1 MAFKISESSSVFISV
16 WLTTRK
22 TPRLRIADTLQKN
35 PLVTGGFPS
44 QRPVMRKSV
53 YQIYVLLVSVSIHR
67 QDQPRNRRITFLSLL
82 EAPALRH
89 YRGRYYFMQFV
100 RHGGAKSVRLSHDN
114 LRKPTPVKQV
124 VLVTIVIFSNIC
136 RAWTTCMYLCMDYVK
151 FVLGAP
157 GVSILWGCNYL
168 MTTYRPIWGRFYEVG
183 RF

>member
-22 TPRLRIADTLQKN
+22 TPRLRITDTLQKN
-35 PLVTGGFPS
+35 PLVTGGLPS

-53 YQIYVLLVSVSIHR
+53 YQIYVLLISVSIHR
-67 QDQPRNRRITFLSLL
+67 QDQPRNRTITFLSLL

-89 YRGRYYFMQFV
+89 YRGRFYFMQFV

-124 VLVTIVIFSNIC
+124 VLVTIVILSNIC

-151 FVLGAP
+151 FLSGAP
-157 GVSILWGCNYL
+157 GVSILWGATIL
-168 MTTYRPIWGRFYEVG
+168 WQLTDPFGGASIR
-183 RF
+183 